1 METESDT
8 LEDRALAELYT
19 QPGHLFRR
27 AQQISASIFH
37 DELGQYVTP
46 VQYAILRV
54 LVERPGIDQ
63 VTLAGLVAIDTSTAA
78 SVAIRL
84 EEKGFLRR
92 YLDPNNRRQ
101 RALYLTDAGKELLQ
115 STVSGIGRLHERIFR
130 GFSSEEEAQF
140 MHLLQK
146 LVHLNNEQSR
156 APLATPARAAKK
168 SARAARPEAGSASA
182 EEGAARRP
190 AARKRAPSR
199 GGAKSNQ

>member
-1 METESDT
+1 MEFESET
-8 LEDRALAELYT
+8 LEDRALVELYT

-37 DELGQYVTP
+37 DELGQYATP

-54 LVERPGIDQ
+54 LVEYPGVDQ

-84 EEKGFLRR
+84 EEKGLLRR
-92 YLDPNNRRQ
+92 YLDPGNRRQ
-101 RALYLTDAGKELLQ
+101 RALYLTEAGKALLHN
-115 STVSGIGRLHERIFR
+115 TVSGIRRLHERIFE
-130 GFSSEEEAQF
+130 GFSAEEEDQF

-156 APLATPARAAKK
+156 APLAARAQ
-168 SARAARPEAGSASA
+168 
-182 EEGAARRP
+182 P
-190 AARKRAPSR
+190 AAKRAPAVRRSS
-199 GGAKSNQ
+199 KTTDK

>member
-1 METESDT
+1 MEIESET
-8 LEDRALAELYT
+8 LEDRALVELYT
-19 QPGHLFRR
+19 QPGNLFRR

-54 LVERPGIDQ
+54 LVESPGIDQ

-84 EEKGFLRR
+84 EEKGLLRR
-92 YLDPNNRRQ
+92 YLDPGNRRQ
-101 RALYLTDAGKELLQ
+101 RALYLTDAGKDLLRH
-115 STVSGIGRLHERIFR
+115 TVSGIRRLHERIFE
-130 GFSSEEEAQF
+130 GFSPEEEDQF

-156 APLATPARAAKK
+156 APLAAKPRSGARKKAARA
-168 SARAARPEAGSASA
+168 
-182 EEGAARRP
+182 
-190 AARKRAPSR
+190 
-199 GGAKSNQ
+199 QD